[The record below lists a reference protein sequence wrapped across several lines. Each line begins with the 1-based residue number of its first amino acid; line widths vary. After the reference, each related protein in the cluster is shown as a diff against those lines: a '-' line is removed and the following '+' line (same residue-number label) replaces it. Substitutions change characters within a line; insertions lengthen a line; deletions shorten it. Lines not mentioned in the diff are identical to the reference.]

1 MFAQYTLSSRKRLL
15 GTLKGEQVDRVPI
28 SLYEFDGFYD
38 SWIREYPEYRDI
50 LDYAEGKTDKI
61 YFWSPDW
68 KETNHCR
75 EINQSY
81 FLTPIEKKMLKAEGW
96 QKENKRYLRITIQTP
111 RGKLQSIRLEE
122 NGIHTVWVKE
132 PFCKCIEDAKRFL
145 SIPYSPIFPDVSG
158 FRQADKCLGDEGI
171 LLVDIADPLGMAVG
185 LFSFSDFLI
194 FALTEEKMITELLD
208 TFYERIYKYVEY
220 LLKNGVIA
228 LYRIIGPECA
238 TPPFLS
244 PSYFDKFVCK
254 YDKHLISLIHSYGGF
269 ARIHCHGRM
278 KQVLDKIVSMQP
290 DALDPIEP
298 PPDGDIELK
307 EIKKRVGD
315 KITLMGNIE
324 ERYFEICSKKE
335 IDAIVHK
342 AMKEGAPGG
351 RFVLL
356 PTAMPLTTP
365 LDLKIKENIIQYINS
380 GLKYGG
386 Y

>member
-1 MFAQYTLSSRKRLL
+1 MSNQYTLSSRERLL
-15 GTLKGEQVDRVPI
+15 KVLKGEKIDRVPI

-38 SWIREYPEYRDI
+38 SWIREYSEYKEI
-50 LDYAEGKTDKI
+50 LDYAKGKTDKM
-61 YFWSPDW
+61 YFWSPEW
-68 KETNHCR
+68 KG
-75 EINQSY
+75 INQFY
-81 FLTPIEKKMLKAEGW
+81 LTPIEKKMLKTEEW
-96 QKENKRYLRITIQTP
+96 QDGNRRYVRITIQTP
-111 RGKLQSIRLEE
+111 RGELQSIRVEAK
-122 NGIHTVWVKE
+122 GIHTVWEKE
-132 PFCKCIEDAKRFL
+132 HFCKSIEDAKKFL
-145 SIPYSPIFPDVSG
+145 SIPYSAVFPDVSG
-158 FRQADKCLGDEGI
+158 FREADRRLGDEGI
-171 LLVDIADPLGMAVG
+171 LMVDLLDPVGMVAE
-185 LFSFSDFLI
+185 LFSFSDFLTL
-194 FALTEEKMITELLD
+194 ALTEEKLITELLD
-208 TFYERIYKYVEY
+208 TVYERVYKYVEY
-220 LLKNGVIA
+220 LLKNGVIT
-228 LYRIIGPECA
+228 LYRIAGPEYVI
-238 TPPFLS
+238 PPYLP

-269 ARIHCHGRM
+269 VRIHCHGRI

-290 DALDPIEP
+290 DALEPIEP

-307 EIKKRVGD
+307 EIKKRVGN

-342 AMKEGAPGG
+342 AIKEGAPGG

-365 LDLKIKENIIQYINS
+365 LDPKIKENIIQYINS